1 MRKSLLFVLLV
12 PGAVLAADGPEAVY
26 GKLHKATLAG
36 NVDEVLSY
44 ATSARRKEMAELPGR
59 EDMVRVMAMAMPK
72 SYSVTRKDVDGAK
85 AVLQVR
91 GLHEEH
97 GPAAAKVLLYKEKG
111 SWKVDEWGWEQ
122 LVQATPPK
130 EAPPSDAMSKTDSD
144 KPAANTAGSAQPVE
158 PIPAVPVDA
167 PTLRKTSAETAP
179 CLIKPV
185 MSDDDLRRCGATPPK
200 YD

>member
-44 ATSARRKEMAELPGR
+44 ATTARRKEIGSLPGR
-59 EDMVRVMAMAMPK
+59 EDMVRVMAMSMPR
-72 SYSVTRKDVDGAK
+72 SYEVTRRDVDGAK

-91 GLHEEH
+91 GLHEER
-97 GPAAAKVLLYKEKG
+97 GPAAAKVLLFKEKG
-111 SWKVDEWGWEQ
+111 NWKVDEWGWEQ
-122 LVQATPPK
+122 LAQARPPQDV
-130 EAPPSDAMSKTDSD
+130 PPSEAVTKIPPIPKAS
-144 KPAANTAGSAQPVE
+144 NEAGSAQPVE

-167 PTLRKTSAETAP
+167 PTLRKTSAETTP
-179 CLIKPV
+179 CIIKPV
-185 MSDDDLRRCGATPPK
+185 MTDDDLRRCGATPPK

>member
-1 MRKSLLFVLLV
+1 MRILTLLVLLA
-12 PGAVLAADGPEAVY
+12 PFAAAAADGPEAVY

-44 ATSARRKEMAELPGR
+44 ATSARRKEIAELPGK
-59 EDMVRVMAMAMPK
+59 EDMVRVMAMAMPR

-97 GPAAAKVLLYKEKG
+97 GPAAAKVMLFREKG
-111 SWKVDEWGWEQ
+111 NWKVDEWGWEQ
-122 LVQATPPK
+122 LAQRQDGPQSETLNKIPPIPK
-130 EAPPSDAMSKTDSD
+130 PS
-144 KPAANTAGSAQPVE
+144 ANEPGAAQPVE

-179 CLIKPV
+179 CLVKPV